1 MGILILSNFYNWT
14 PLLKNYAL
22 ISIILIPFTAL
33 KNYALISIILIP
45 FTAGLKY
52 FHFLRNLEKMENQ
65 YLLKYMLIKK
75 GFIMKKYKNSF
86 MRQLI
91 NQSKKNSKEVSY
103 QFENSNQKFTSTL
116 IYSIIILISIYFVV
130 YFSIYKNYF
139 KMTVALVAFIV
150 AVKSLIRFLKQTK
163 NFIFFANDT
172 TINLNGQI
180 LVVDSTISKID
191 VTQQLELTG
200 FHPNLNLR
208 IGKRKLTMNPSL
220 ITGDKMLFILLYLQF
235 YTGRTKQSSF

>member
-1 MGILILSNFYNWT
+1 MGILILSNFYNWST
-14 PLLKNYAL
+14 PLKSFSL
-22 ISIILIPFTAL
+22 IST
-33 KNYALISIILIP
+33 ILIP

-52 FHFLRNLEKMENQ
+52 FHFLRNLKKMENQ

-91 NQSKKNSKEVSY
+91 NQSKNNSLEVSY
-103 QFENSNQKFTSTL
+103 QFEKSNQKFTSTL
-116 IYSIIILISIYFVV
+116 IYSIIILISIYVAV
-130 YFSIYKNYF
+130 YFGIDKNYF

-150 AVKSLIRFLKQTK
+150 AVKSLIRFLKKTK
-163 NFIFFANDT
+163 NFIFIANDT
-172 TINLNGQI
+172 TINFNGQI
-180 LVVDSTISKID
+180 LVVDSNISKID

-200 FHPNLNLR
+200 FHPNLTLR
-208 IGKRKLTMNPSL
+208 IGNRKIAMNPSL
-220 ITGDKMLFILLYLQF
+220 IAGDKILFILLYLQF